1 MGTGSL
7 IAIDVLL
14 LYLIFGPVV
23 LLGIYVL
30 FDAIDPTGKDPTG
43 KPQKDAS
50 PEKDPAL
57 WTSEDVDATGFQ
69 GMGLDGRRNK
79 I

>member
-1 MGTGSL
+1 VGTGSL

-14 LYLIFGPVV
+14 LYVIFGPVV

-30 FDAIDPTGKDPTG
+30 FDSIDPAG

-57 WTSEDVDATGFQ
+57 WTSDEMDANGFE
-69 GMGLDGRRNK
+69 GVGLNGPRNRL
-79 I
+79 

>member
-1 MGTGSL
+1 VNTRSL
-7 IAIDVLL
+7 LAIDVML
-14 LYLIFGPVV
+14 LYVIFGPVV

-30 FDAIDPTGKDPTG
+30 FDAIDPTGKNPIG
-43 KPQKDAS
+43 KSQKDAS

-57 WTSEDVDATGFQ
+57 WTSEDVETNDFE
-69 GMGLDGRRNK
+69 GMALDGRRNK